1 MVSFVV
7 VFRSGCVVVRDGA
20 WRSMIV
26 ASVMGCC
33 AVKSGCCEE
42 VVVMMNVRCSC
53 LVDL

>member
-26 ASVMGCC
+26 AGVMGC

-42 VVVMMNVRCSC
+42 VVVMMNDSRSVTVN
-53 LVDL
+53 L